1 MVSWYPNRLD
11 GFDGDF
17 IKRHATAA
25 ALYCKVHVIYVKKDE
40 GLKPGTSVTKNFESD
55 NLSEEI
61 IYYNAYRLGVGLI
74 DKILSNHYYKKHFSK
89 AIKKYIHQSGRPS
102 LVHVHVAM
110 KAGLAALWIKKKLNI
125 PFIITEHWTGYHKQS
140 RPSVYDYNPVIQKLN
155 KKIFRAADML
165 LPVSNDLGKT
175 INEFLPGLP
184 YHVIPN
190 VVDTALFRYKPYAS
204 PKFRFIHISYMNFQ
218 KNPEG
223 IFSAAKI
230 LEGRGYDFEIL
241 MLGNENKSLTASAN
255 KHGLQPQ
262 TVIFKKAVPYVQV
275 ASLMQTSSA
284 LLLFSRFENLPCV
297 LIEALCCGLPI
308 ISTNVGGIAEV
319 INGENGI
326 LVESENIQSLAGA
339 MQKMMDNYS
348 NFNQEK
354 ICAEASARFNYEK
367 VGRQIADLYL

>member
-1 MVSWYPNRLD
+1 
-11 GFDGDF
+11 
-17 IKRHATAA
+17 
-25 ALYCKVHVIYVKKDE
+25 
-40 GLKPGTSVTKNFESD
+40 
-55 NLSEEI
+55 
-61 IYYNAYRLGVGLI
+61 
-74 DKILSNHYYKKHFSK
+74 
-89 AIKKYIHQSGRPS
+89 
-102 LVHVHVAM
+102 
-110 KAGLAALWIKKKLNI
+110 
-125 PFIITEHWTGYHKQS
+125 
-140 RPSVYDYNPVIQKLN
+140 
-155 KKIFRAADML
+155 
-165 LPVSNDLGKT
+165 
-175 INEFLPGLP
+175 
-184 YHVIPN
+184 
-190 VVDTALFRYKPYAS
+190 
-204 PKFRFIHISYMNFQ
+204 MNFQ

-230 LEGRGYDFEIL
+230 LKGRGYDFEIL
-241 MLGNENKSLTASAN
+241 MLGNENKSLTALAN

-262 TVIFKKAVPYVQV
+262 TVIFKKAVPYVEV

-326 LVESENIQSLAGA
+326 LIESENIQSLADA

-348 NFNQEK
+348 NFNREK